1 VCLLDGLTA
10 IADRA
15 PLRARTVVPVHA
27 DCHWGNWLASGR
39 SVTALLDFEWA
50 RFGEPADDCFF
61 LARFAGP
68 HTEAVLDAITRAVA
82 TSPETLQ
89 AECEVREAAYLVS
102 GLCIA
107 LERPSAHTR
116 MAAERL
122 HALEELIIGRYWWRS
137 N

>member
-1 VCLLDGLTA
+1 MG
-10 IADRA
+10 
-15 PLRARTVVPVHA
+15 PLRRACRRLVLPSPVRRH
-27 DCHWGNWLASGR
+27 S
-39 SVTALLDFEWA
+39 
-50 RFGEPADDCFF
+50 
-61 LARFAGP
+61 
-68 HTEAVLDAITRAVA
+68 TEAVLDVITRAVA
-82 TSPETLQ
+82 TSPETLR